1 MQGKQGNGDVQ
12 RGLQPVVELRSEGAS
27 YLYSV
32 RAPRS
37 KGVIPPSSYRHTGF
51 ASLPDC
57 LRDVARALG
66 GNFTRIYV
74 RLEGHCVG
82 ERDIAELRKAPDAVA
97 GELQAMCREVIA
109 ELEKKQQQQQQ
120 QAQGEATVPRG

>member
-1 MQGKQGNGDVQ
+1 MPGKPGKDDVQ

-37 KGVIPPSSYRHTGF
+37 KGVIPPSSYSHTGF
-51 ASLPDC
+51 ASVADC
-57 LRDVARALG
+57 LRDIARALG

-97 GELQAMCREVIA
+97 AELQAMCRAVIA
-109 ELEKKQQQQQQ
+109 EQQKQKPPQQQQE
-120 QAQGEATVPRG
+120 QGEATVQRG

>member
-1 MQGKQGNGDVQ
+1 MQGKQGKDDVQ

-37 KGVIPPSSYRHTGF
+37 KGVIPPSSYSHTGF
-51 ASLPDC
+51 ASVADC
-57 LRDVARALG
+57 LRDIARALG
-66 GNFTRIYV
+66 GNFTRVYV

-97 GELQAMCREVIA
+97 AELQAMCRAVIA
-109 ELEKKQQQQQQ
+109 EQQKQKPPQQQQE
-120 QAQGEATVPRG
+120 QGEATVQRG